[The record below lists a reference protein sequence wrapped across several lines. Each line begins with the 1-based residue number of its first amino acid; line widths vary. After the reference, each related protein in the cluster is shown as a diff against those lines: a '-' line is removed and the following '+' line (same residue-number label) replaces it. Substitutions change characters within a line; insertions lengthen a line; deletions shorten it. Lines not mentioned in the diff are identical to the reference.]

1 MRWDSTITT
10 NKGDTIY
17 VTNITCTIN
26 LENNT
31 FVNNDS
37 TGNFLRLQKDSWGN
51 WGSNGGEVTLV
62 MTNQKV
68 SGNIVTDSISTLEM
82 TMKSSSTFE
91 GIINGDNTAKEIKL
105 TLDKTS
111 KIKLT
116 GNSYVT
122 ILDNADSNNS
132 NIDFNSYKLYVNGK
146 VSIKSFRNIL

>member
-1 MRWDSTITT
+1 M
-10 NKGDTIY
+10 
-17 VTNITCTIN
+17 
-26 LENNT
+26 
-31 FVNNDS
+31 
-37 TGNFLRLQKDSWGN
+37 
-51 WGSNGGEVTLV
+51 TLV

>member
-51 WGSNGGEVTLV
+51 WGSNGDEVTLV
-62 MTNQKV
+62 MTNQKA
-68 SGNIVTDSISTLEM
+68 SENIVTDSIFTLDM
-82 TMKSSSTFE
+82 TMKSLSTFE
-91 GIINGDNTAKEIKL
+91 EIIKGDNTAKEIKL
-105 TLDKTS
+105 VLDKTS